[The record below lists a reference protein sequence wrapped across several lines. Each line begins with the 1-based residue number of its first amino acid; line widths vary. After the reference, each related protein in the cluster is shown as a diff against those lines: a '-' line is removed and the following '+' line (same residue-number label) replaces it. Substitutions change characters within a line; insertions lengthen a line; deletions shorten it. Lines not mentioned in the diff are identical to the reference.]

1 MMTVTKKLNKTKLGA
16 DWKAYKKCRLS
27 HSTSPCQLSFRTI
40 HQATLTC
47 IRVQFHSLVARRPC
61 SLLNCAEWNIDTKW
75 TDIMFLD
82 FCQERISSRISMFS
96 TWIMLIAITET
107 LWNLRY
113 LCDFVV
119 EIRRWP
125 GWRHLHFA
133 SMQPSCWSDHHP
145 CLVCQ
150 YAAIL
155 LIGSPSVPRLVNLFK
170 SMLLVWRVQSRP
182 RPCAIGATF
191 VTLSHPNCLNM
202 PKGLVNIALGTH
214 RYSQRALAKPN
225 LILKY
230 TNIFLIVQKCVV
242 LHYIANANCGICCI
256 WRPVII
262 SKLVILCGYV
272 RCPPLAWAC
281 PLSALTMD
289 WRACEQR
296 EIHAKLDG
304 KMWLFILEMSY

>member
-1 MMTVTKKLNKTKLGA
+1 MQFAKL
-16 DWKAYKKCRLS
+16 CRMKHWHKVDRHHVSWFLS
-27 HSTSPCQLSFRTI
+27 REDFESDINVFNVDNVDSDHGDLMKSTLSVR
-40 HQATLTC
+40 LRC
-47 IRVQFHSLVARRPC
+47 
-61 SLLNCAEWNIDTKW
+61 WDTKM
-75 TDIMFLD
+75 TRLAA
-82 FCQERISSRISMFS
+82 SSF
-96 TWIMLIAITET
+96 
-107 LWNLRY
+107 
-113 LCDFVV
+113 
-119 EIRRWP
+119 
-125 GWRHLHFA
+125 
-133 SMQPSCWSDHHP
+133 
-145 CLVCQ
+145 CQ